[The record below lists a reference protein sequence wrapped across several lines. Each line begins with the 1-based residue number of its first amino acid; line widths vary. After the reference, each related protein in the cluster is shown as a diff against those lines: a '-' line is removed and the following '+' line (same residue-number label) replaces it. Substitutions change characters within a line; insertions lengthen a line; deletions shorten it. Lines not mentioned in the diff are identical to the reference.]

1 MFSYR
6 YNFGDLMMRVVTT
19 LESKNASSSVSRC
32 VKMATAA
39 AEISI
44 SRTRRRAA
52 GVDRVSP
59 GRPRADAR
67 RLEERTW
74 TR

>member
-19 LESKNASSSVSRC
+19 LQSKNASSTVSRC
-32 VKMATAA
+32 VKMAA

-67 RLEERTW
+67 RLEERTR